1 MRIVF
6 VESSSRAWG
15 SEQHFINLAKGC
27 QLAGHRVVAVVRE
40 ASDVAR
46 LLKDAGVDVRETP
59 FRGGADP
66 RALLLTWRVLKELD
80 ADWLVTDHQKHY
92 WALYVLALMTG
103 TKLAVFR
110 HMAYIRSWF
119 NRVVFPRLSDRF
131 FVVSDYALQALIDA
145 GAPAARLS
153 KLYNPIDLQRFKP
166 DTARAAQ
173 TRAALKLPDD
183 AYLVGFI
190 GRHELGKGVE
200 VLRKALS
207 LAMAQ
212 DPQLHAVWVG
222 VGPEWRNTQSVIAQ
236 DANATRHVFVDWTDR
251 PEDYL
256 VALDTLIAPS
266 QEIETFG
273 RIVAEAQACSVPV
286 IASRVGGM
294 LEAFE
299 PNRSGVVFE
308 SGCPVRL
315 AKKILNLKQDPCR
328 RAWMA
333 RVGRDFV
340 KQFDTQ
346 CVVRLFEQSLR
357 AAVPNRPSR
366 QKQVASPDGGSARFP
381 MKIVALCGFLTVV
394 MASCRE
400 IALITI

>member
-1 MRIVF
+1 MKFVF
-6 VESSSRAWG
+6 VESSKRAWG
-15 SEQHFINLAKGC
+15 SEQHFVNLATGC
-27 QLAGHRVVAVVRE
+27 QRAGHTVVAVVRE

-46 LLKDAGVDVRETP
+46 LLKEAGVEVHETP

-66 RALLLTWRVLKELD
+66 RALRTTYQVLKEIR

-92 WALYVLALMTG
+92 WALYVLARLTG
-103 TKLAVFR
+103 TRLAVFR

-119 NRVVFPRLSDRF
+119 NRVLFPRLCDRF

-145 GAPAARLS
+145 GAPAERLS

-166 DTARAAQ
+166 DAVQAVH

-200 VLRKALS
+200 VLRQSLA

-212 DPQLHAVWVG
+212 DPLLHAVWVG
-222 VGPEWRNTQSVIAQ
+222 TGPHWQQTRNAIAQ
-236 DANATRHVFVDWTDR
+236 DKNADRHRFVDWTDR

-266 QEIETFG
+266 QDVETFG
-273 RIVAEAQACSVPV
+273 RIVAEGQACGVPI
-286 IASRVGGM
+286 IASCVGGM
-294 LEAFE
+294 MEAFD
-299 PNRSGVVFE
+299 PSRSGIAFE
-308 SGCPVRL
+308 SGCPQRL
-315 AKKILNLKQDPCR
+315 AKKILNLKQDSSR

-333 RVGRDFV
+333 KLGRDFV
-340 KQFDTQ
+340 KQFDTPHI
-346 CVVRLFEQSLR
+346 VRLFEHSLQK
-357 AAVPNRPSR
+357 ASVGDP
-366 QKQVASPDGGSARFP
+366 QKQRQGRRSLPATRLLYVISNTI
-381 MKIVALCGFLTVV
+381 IV
-394 MASCRE
+394 
-400 IALITI
+400 ITCFYLFSSSF